1 MTFSGHIVSDFV
13 TGSKTWYNDWPS
25 ASAASNVWNTINFV
39 DTCLVGIGGSFIGGY
54 NIIFIIY
61 WGDIS
66 TNEWSA
72 NAHKNNWKK
81 RINISHA
88 TVCLWCPASL
98 MCIVP
103 VIREAMEEILPQLSH
118 TWRDVMKWVRVPF
131 NSIRTISRKKKATND
146 HKTLSAKSL
155 QRISSIA
162 CLEVFWIHPDI
173 SVLNHE
179 SGLSLTWHLNETQRV
194 LIP

>member
-1 MTFSGHIVSDFV
+1 MFETQIHWWIQHNFHNLLRRHIHQ
-13 TGSKTWYNDWPS
+13 WM
-25 ASAASNVWNTINFV
+25 
-39 DTCLVGIGGSFIGGY
+39 IGQCPQKQL
-54 NIIFIIY
+54 
-61 WGDIS
+61 
-66 TNEWSA
+66 E
-72 NAHKNNWKK
+72 KK
-81 RINISHA
+81 DISHA

-131 NSIRTISRKKKATND
+131 NSIRTISRKKKTTND